1 MLPVKKIYVDT
12 KYRTADSVSSSNFKF
27 ELPYS
32 VTLPENCAFYLTDF
46 ACPHSWYT
54 IESNVNDKLYF
65 TLHGDGNPALALEC
79 YIATLTPGN
88 YDGASLAVE
97 IETQMQ
103 AAVGQTWITTSFII
117 TNQQLHIYI
126 SLTDTT
132 FKILTRN
139 DIKTQLNG
147 TWNGTSYNVNAPHD
161 ICDILSQTETNSP
174 MYNNTTPFVSGF
186 LDLQPVKNI
195 YVSSPNLG
203 SYTTIG
209 PRGQQTII
217 KKIPVSA
224 DFGYVIF
231 DELMPTNDYLDC
243 SRQTLK
249 TIEFLLRDV
258 NNNTINLHGANLSFS
273 IIFDIQNTDV

>member
-12 KYRTADSVSSSNFKF
+12 KYRTANSVSSSNFKY

-32 VTLPENCAFYLTDF
+32 VTLPEHTAFYLTDF

-54 IESNVNDKLYF
+54 IESGVNDKLYL

-79 YIATLTPGN
+79 YIVTITSGN

-97 IETQMQ
+97 IETRIQL
-103 AAVGQTWITTSFII
+103 VIGQTWITTSF
-117 TNQQLHIYI
+117 NVVLQQLTIYM

-147 TWNGTSYNVNAPHD
+147 TWNGTSYNVNDPND
-161 ICDILSQTETNSP
+161 ICDILSQTETNSS
-174 MYNNTTPFVSGF
+174 MYSSTSPFVSGY
-186 LDLQPVKNI
+186 LDLQPIKNI
-195 YVSSPNLG
+195 YISSPNLG

-209 PRGQQTII
+209 PTGQQTII
-217 KKIPVSA
+217 KKVPVSA

-243 SRQTLK
+243 SRQSLK
-249 TIEFLLRDV
+249 TIEFLFRDV

-273 IIFDIQNTDV
+273 IVFDIQNPDI